1 MSSFSLLTPTTSA
14 TDKSIRFGICPGTGK
29 GRAGFKANKQPKN
42 NYVSAL
48 QGVGSKLGGSAEVF
62 DPKHLAILLKKKE
75 TKKTLDLLN
84 LEKSKWQTL
93 EEGRQRVR
101 VVQKHHVL

>member
-29 GRAGFKANKQPKN
+29 GRAGLKANKQPKN

-62 DPKHLAILLKKKE
+62 DPKDLAILLKKNE
-75 TKKTLDLLN
+75 TKKKLT
-84 LEKSKWQTL
+84 S
-93 EEGRQRVR
+93 
-101 VVQKHHVL
+101 

>member
-48 QGVGSKLGGSAEVF
+48 QGVGSKHGGSAEVF
-62 DPKHLAILLKKKE
+62 DPKDLAILLKKNE
-75 TKKTLDLLN
+75 TKKKLT
-84 LEKSKWQTL
+84 S
-93 EEGRQRVR
+93 
-101 VVQKHHVL
+101 